1 MSGGQEGTRWP
12 EPPRET
18 PFTWG
23 SAVPYTWGP
32 SSDAPTPPE
41 GPRYATWGRRWVGFL
56 LDLLLM
62 VSVPIAFFIAF
73 AVSLPYSNNSD
84 PPMTAASWVW
94 FYCWL
99 ASCTVVVLYPVWFIG
114 RRGQTPGMKVSDIR
128 LYQVQ
133 ADGSLGAPS
142 WKCAWGRTVAAVVGW
157 FLFVAWILDYLWPLG
172 DSRHQCIHDK
182 IARTI
187 AVDVRPEGVPQ
198 PYGAR
203 GLPPIDWS
211 TGSPVDRDTE

>member
-23 SAVPYTWGP
+23 TGTPFTWGP
-32 SSDAPTPPE
+32 PSNAATPPE
-41 GPRYATWGRRWVGFL
+41 APRYATWGRRWVGFL
-56 LDLLLM
+56 LDFLLM
-62 VSVPIAFFIAF
+62 VSVPFVLFIAF
-73 AVSLPYSNNSD
+73 AISLPYTNNPD

-114 RRGQTPGMKVSDIR
+114 RRGQTPGMKWSDIR
-128 LYQVQ
+128 LFQVHP
-133 ADGSLGAPS
+133 DGSLGAPS
-142 WKCAWGRTVAAVVGW
+142 WKCAWGRTVAASVGW
-157 FLFVAWILDYLWPLG
+157 FLFFAWILDYLWPLG

-187 AVDVRPEGVPQ
+187 AVDVRPEGGSY
-198 PYGAR
+198 PYGGR
-203 GLPPIDWS
+203 GPAPIDWS
-211 TGSPVDRDTE
+211 TESPVDRDTE